1 MEQWPN
7 FFIVGAPR
15 CGTTSLHRYLS
26 KIPGIFM
33 SPFKEPNYFNPNVK
47 KEFFIFKPIRD
58 KKKYLK
64 LFERVTS
71 EIAIGEAS
79 PTYLMDPSTP
89 SLISK
94 VIPNAKIIAILRD
107 PVDRIFSEF
116 LFLLGTASVKSS
128 FSDTIRQG
136 VKGKNYSSKRLL
148 DSGLY
153 YEQVK
158 RYFETFGEKQ
168 VKIIIF
174 EEFFQDAKKNLT
186 DVLDF
191 LGIKQEVLDFE
202 DEIHNPFIVPK
213 GKFPKYIMGNKML
226 RKFGKNILPKSTIR
240 SLRDTLTEKAEKPN
254 ILDQDRKF
262 LCDFYRKDVEKL
274 KQLLNHP
281 LPWKN
286 FFGDSKR

>member
-1 MEQWPN
+1 M
-7 FFIVGAPR
+7 
-15 CGTTSLHRYLS
+15 
-26 KIPGIFM
+26 
-33 SPFKEPNYFNPNVK
+33 
-47 KEFFIFKPIRD
+47 
-58 KKKYLK
+58 
-64 LFERVTS
+64 
-71 EIAIGEAS
+71 
-79 PTYLMDPSTP
+79 
-89 SLISK
+89 
-94 VIPNAKIIAILRD
+94 
-107 PVDRIFSEF
+107 
-116 LFLLGTASVKSS
+116 
-128 FSDTIRQG
+128 
-136 VKGKNYSSKRLL
+136 L

-202 DEIHNPFIVPK
+202 DEIHNPFIMPK

-240 SLRDTLTEKAEKPN
+240 SLRDILTEKAEKPN
-254 ILDQDRKF
+254 MLEQVRKY
-262 LCDFYRKDVEKL
+262 LYDFYRKDVEKL

-286 FFGDSKR
+286 FFDDSKR